1 MNPVQVTR
9 DPKLL
14 PSSDCSVACVK
25 RAGGLSLYWMPVCTP
40 TKGSPRNCK
49 RKCGLENETLV
60 FQSRVRKLGRT
71 ILHKVTLKKK
81 RVTTSATDVTKRLE
95 VNSLALMKL
104 N

>member
-9 DPKLL
+9 DPRLL
-14 PSSDCSVACVK
+14 PSSDCSVACMK
-25 RAGGLSLYWMPVCTP
+25 WAGGLSLYWMPVRTP
-40 TKGSPRNCK
+40 TKGSLRNRK

-60 FQSRVRKLGRT
+60 FQSKVRKLGKI

-81 RVTTSATDVTKRLE
+81 RVITNATDITKRLE
-95 VNSLALMKL
+95 INSLGLMKL